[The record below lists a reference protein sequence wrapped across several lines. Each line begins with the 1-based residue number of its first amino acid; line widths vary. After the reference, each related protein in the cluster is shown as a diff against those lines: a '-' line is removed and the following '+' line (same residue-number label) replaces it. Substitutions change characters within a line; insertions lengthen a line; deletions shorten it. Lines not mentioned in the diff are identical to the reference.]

1 MKITVMTAD
10 EQFLALD
17 VDRDESVDCSLFIF
31 NHTVLI
37 WILSQLVKALM
48 R

>member
-17 VDRDESVDCSLFIF
+17 VDRDESVVSSPFYI
-31 NHTVLI
+31 
-37 WILSQLVKALM
+37 
-48 R
+48 